1 MEREKDVLYSPIKMC
16 GGFLLMI
23 SMVSL
28 FIYLIFLKK
37 VNYKLMNN
45 RNKKS
50 LKLRLDGFLFK

>member
-28 FIYLIFLKK
+28 FIYLF
-37 VNYKLMNN
+37 N
-45 RNKKS
+45 
-50 LKLRLDGFLFK
+50 FFKES